1 MIVTGAIKIQ
11 ENFISGERNGQAVM
25 VPGPNARSNYKP
37 CYLQLTTDPDLKQ
50 YVIQNQTF
58 KESLILKLKEKT
70 SVTESIAKDLAR
82 MRDMM
87 EFNDKTAKWK
97 QKTDGS
103 IQSDLVKSLKL
114 VLLEGMK
121 DTVGKNF
128 FRDVIDHIRGLLF
141 EPDEPKQFYAYIL
154 GNNDSNKSLG
164 KDILIKYEDHID
176 ISSGSSSSS
185 GTSASSDSSI
195 EDDGEGEPLA
205 DGPVTRSKSQSLP
218 QAGRKDSYFIPEE
231 TVTKV
236 ADVVCITPLWSP
248 DVQHCKMVIEI
259 KSTTIMNSHET

>member
-1 MIVTGAIKIQ
+1 M
-11 ENFISGERNGQAVM
+11 
-25 VPGPNARSNYKP
+25 
-37 CYLQLTTDPDLKQ
+37 
-50 YVIQNQTF
+50 
-58 KESLILKLKEKT
+58 
-70 SVTESIAKDLAR
+70 TESIATDLTR

-259 KSTTIMNSHET
+259 KSTTIMNYHETELKNAMFGFLETGQKMILGLLIGVQDYYLYKLELKTKSEIAMMQTYSGSLNEDELVQSKISISF